1 MNQKKTTNQDSATR
15 QQQLG
20 DIKNNTTDTTQHN
33 METTKNESG
42 KTNTQKNLLKSLQ
55 KTKMSPNNT
64 HPTVK
69 KSLEKKENIIERK
82 RTTIH

>member
-1 MNQKKTTNQDSATR
+1 MNQKKTTNQDNATR

-42 KTNTQKNLLKSLQ
+42 KTNNQHSEKSFEIPVENKNV
-55 KTKMSPNNT
+55 T
-64 HPTVK
+64 
-69 KSLEKKENIIERK
+69 
-82 RTTIH
+82 

>member
-42 KTNTQKNLLKSLQ
+42 KTNNQHSEKSFEI
-55 KTKMSPNNT
+55 P
-64 HPTVK
+64 V
-69 KSLEKKENIIERK
+69 
-82 RTTIH
+82 

>member
-42 KTNTQKNLLKSLQ
+42 KTNNQQ
-55 KTKMSPNNT
+55 
-64 HPTVK
+64 PT
-69 KSLEKKENIIERK
+69 LRK
-82 RTTIH
+82 IF

>member
-42 KTNTQKNLLKSLQ
+42 KTNNQHSEKSFKNPCRKQKCHL
-55 KTKMSPNNT
+55 
-64 HPTVK
+64 
-69 KSLEKKENIIERK
+69 
-82 RTTIH
+82 TIHTLQLKKVLKKRKY